1 MSGVNKSHCSEL
13 DSFQKTGCR
22 RTTPNMRAI
31 FNTGTN
37 VTLVYGEK
45 LFIGEI
51 LTNSKK
57 SADLFRSG
65 TS

>member
-1 MSGVNKSHCSEL
+1 MEL
-13 DSFQKTGCR
+13 DSLKKVGCR

-45 LFIGEI
+45 LFVGEI

-57 SADLFRSG
+57 SADLLRSE